1 MELFEEE
8 QYFNGVF
15 AQPTVREL
23 AKSVTTKVEMVITK
37 INKEKKTFAGEIIW
51 KETGNSRSKIRG
63 KYSNTRVYI
72 VEYELIDG
80 RGIAFPTLYKGKI
93 IDSSISGIVK
103 HADYQGTFYLEK
115 R

>member
-37 INKEKKTFAGEIIW
+37 INKEKKIFAGEIIW
-51 KETGNSRSKIRG
+51 KEIGDSRSKIKG
-63 KYSNTRVYI
+63 EYSDNEVYI

-80 RGIAFPTLYKGKI
+80 KGISFPTIYEGRI